1 MLEETLQSWQRCS
14 LGLRHMF
21 VLWFVVGFFFIIC
34 TCIYVRVV
42 FVYFFSPKFVLIN
55 AFEFVFVLFC
65 RNVYLLLCLNLYLY
79 LSKLVLAIVF
89 KIVFFCRNVYL
100 HLCLN
105 LYLYLPKFVFAFVFE
120 VVVAFVGRKGAG
132 CNDSCGARK
141 PAPISKPALLWCDL
155 RNF

>member
-1 MLEETLQSWQRCS
+1 MICRWIFFYNLHMHLCS
-14 LGLRHMF
+14 SC
-21 VLWFVVGFFFIIC
+21 IC
-34 TCIYVRVV
+34 T
-42 FVYFFSPKFVLIN
+42 FFSPKFVLIN

-89 KIVFFCRNVYL
+89 KIVIFCRNVYL

-141 PAPISKPALLWCDL
+141 PAPISKPALL
-155 RNF
+155 